1 MHLRK
6 LWLFAGAVLLA
17 LALTATGSAKVTT
30 GGPASQDAKKGGT
43 IVFGA
48 EQGGGPDWCLNQI
61 LVNDCGEFWNS
72 VFLTPVLRGAFLI
85 QPNFTYKPDI
95 ISKYTLKLNPMRIT
109 YYIRK
114 NAQWSDKVPVT
125 GKDFIFG
132 WKTIMDPKLKDH
144 VSTQGYDQ
152 IQSIKGNGKVVKVTF
167 AKPFADWKD
176 LFGGGVVLPAH
187 ALAGADMLTVWTDNV
202 VNPKTGKPIGNGPYL
217 ETAFDRGSGITL
229 TRNPTKWH
237 GPRAKADRIVFKFL
251 TNTNTEIQQIRG
263 GEVDAI
269 YPQPQQA
276 LSELSGQSG
285 LRIQSNLGTTWEH
298 IDIQQGPKGNPLA
311 KNLWARQALML
322 SLDRASTVKA
332 LFGQLNP
339 RLRPLNNAVF
349 VTNHPA
355 YKPHWA
361 KWTFNRNKAEQILT
375 AHGCAK
381 GADGI
386 FRCGGTKLSFQ
397 FESTRGNKLRELS
410 FTIFQDQAKQAGIEL
425 LNNFKPAGTYFGQDL
440 PNHNYDL
447 ALFAWVGSPDPAGSV
462 EIWKCNGAQNYMEY
476 CNQKVT
482 SLLEKTDVTLDP
494 AKRFALFNQA
504 DALMANDIP
513 TIPLYQKPTYFVYKA
528 GIKGMKDNAT
538 NQGPTWN
545 AEAWSQ

>member
-17 LALTATGSAKVTT
+17 LALTATGSAKVS
-30 GGPASQDAKKGGT
+30 GPASQNAKKAGT
-43 IVFGA
+43 VVFGA
-48 EQGGGPDWCLNQI
+48 EQGGGPDWCLNQ
-61 LVNDCGEFWNS
+61 LLTNDCGEFWNS

-85 QPNFTYKPDI
+85 QPNFTYKPDV
-95 ISKYTLKLNPMRIT
+95 ISKFDLKLNPMRIT

-114 NAQWSDKVPVT
+114 NAKWSDGVPVT
-125 GKDFIFG
+125 GKDFIFAF
-132 WKTIMDPKLKDH
+132 KAVMSPALKDH
-144 VSTQGYDQ
+144 VSQAGYDQ
-152 IQSIKGNGKVVKVTF
+152 IKSIAGNGKVVKVTF
-167 AKPFADWKD
+167 STPFADWKD
-176 LFGGGVVLPAH
+176 LFGGGFVLPAH
-187 ALAGADMLTVWTDNV
+187 ALAGSNLLTVWTDNI
-202 VNPKTGKPIGNGPYL
+202 VNPKNGKPIGNGPYL

-229 TRNPTKWH
+229 TRNPAGWH
-237 GPRAKADRIVFKFL
+237 GAKAKLDRIVFKFL

-276 LSELSGQSG
+276 LSELRGQSG

-298 IDIQQGPKGNPLA
+298 IDIQQGPKGNALA
-311 KNLWARQALML
+311 KNLWARQALIL
-322 SLDRASTVKA
+322 SLDRLSTVKA

-339 RLRPLNNAVF
+339 RLRPLNNAIF

-355 YKPHWA
+355 YKQNWA
-361 KWTFNRNKAEQILT
+361 KWTYNKAKAESILQ
-375 AHGCAK
+375 AHGCTK
-381 GADGI
+381 GGDGI
-386 FRCGGTKLSFQ
+386 YRCGGTKLSFQ

-425 LNNFKPAGTYFGQDL
+425 LNNFKPAGTYFGEDL

-476 CNQKVT
+476 CNRKV
-482 SLLEKTDVTLDP
+482 SSILEKTDVQLNVK
-494 AKRFALFNQA
+494 KRFALFNQA
-504 DALMANDIP
+504 DALMAADIP
-513 TIPLYQKPTYFVYKA
+513 TIPLYQKPTYLVYKA
-528 GIKGMKDNAT
+528 GVKGMKDNAT
-538 NQGPTWN
+538 LQGPTWN

>member
-6 LWLFAGAVLLA
+6 FWLFAGAVLLA
-17 LALTATGSAKVTT
+17 LALTATGSAKVS
-30 GGPASQDAKKGGT
+30 GPAGQTAKDAGT
-43 IVFGA
+43 VVFGA
-48 EQGGGPDWCLNQI
+48 EQGGGPDWCLNQV
-61 LVNDCGEFWNS
+61 LANDCGEFWNS
-72 VFLTPVLRGAFLI
+72 VFLTPVLRGVFLI
-85 QPNFTYKPDI
+85 QPNFTYKPDL
-95 ISKYTLKLNPMRIT
+95 ISKFKLQQNPMRVT
-109 YYIRK
+109 YYLK
-114 NAQWSDKVPVT
+114 AKAKWSDNVPVS
-125 GKDFIFG
+125 GKDIRFT
-132 WKTIMDPKLKDH
+132 WKTIMDPKIKDH
-144 VSTQGYDQ
+144 VSQAGYDQ
-152 IQSIKGNGKVVKVTF
+152 IKSVTGSGKVVKVTF
-167 AKPFADWKD
+167 TKPYADWKD
-176 LFGGGVVLPAH
+176 LFTSGFVLPAH
-187 ALAGADMLTVWTDNV
+187 ALQGANMLTVWTDNV

-229 TRNPTKWH
+229 TRNPNYWGTK
-237 GPRAKADRIVFKFL
+237 AKIDRIVFKFL
-251 TNTNTEIQQIRG
+251 TDTNTEIQQVRG

-285 LRIQSNLGTTWEH
+285 LRIQSNLGTVWEH

-311 KNLWARQALML
+311 KNLWVRQALIL
-322 SLDRASTVKA
+322 SLDRQSTVKA

-339 RLRPLNNAVF
+339 RLRPLNNTIF

-355 YKPHWA
+355 YKQNWA
-361 KWTFNRNKAEQILT
+361 KWTFNRTKAENILK
-375 AHGCAK
+375 AHNCTKA
-381 GADGI
+381 ADGI
-386 FRCGGTKLSFQ
+386 YRCGGTKLSFQ

-410 FTIFQDQAKQAGIEL
+410 FTFFQDQAKKAGIEL
-425 LNNFKPAGTYFGQDL
+425 LNNFKPAGTYFGEDL

-447 ALFAWVGSPDPAGSV
+447 ALFAWVGTPDPAGSV

-476 CNQKVT
+476 CNKKV
-482 SLLEKTDVTLDP
+482 SRLLEASDVQLNVK
-494 AKRFALFNQA
+494 KRFALFNQA

-545 AEAWSQ
+545 AEKWSR

>member
-17 LALTATGSAKVTT
+17 LALTATGSAKVS
-30 GGPASQDAKKGGT
+30 GPASQNAKDAGT

-48 EQGGGPDWCLNQI
+48 EQGGGPDWCLNQM
-61 LVNDCGEFWNS
+61 LANDCGEFWNS

-85 QPNFTYKPDI
+85 RPNFTYKPDV
-95 ISKYTLKLNPMRIT
+95 ISKFDLKLNPMRIT

-114 NAQWSDKVPVT
+114 NAKWSDGVPVT

-132 WKTIMDPKLKDH
+132 WKAVMNPAYKDH
-144 VSTQGYDQ
+144 VSQAGYDQ
-152 IQSIKGNGKVVKVTF
+152 IKSVTGKGKVVKVTF
-167 AKPFADWKD
+167 RTPFADWKD
-176 LFGGGVVLPAH
+176 LFGGGYVLPAH
-187 ALAGADMLTVWTDNV
+187 ALAGANLLTVWTDNV
-202 VNPKTGKPIGNGPYL
+202 VNPKNGKPIGNGPYL

-229 TRNPTKWH
+229 TRNPAGWY
-237 GPRAKADRIVFKFL
+237 GPKAKLDRIVFKFL

-276 LSELSGQSG
+276 LSELSGQAG
-285 LRIQSNLGTTWEH
+285 LR
-298 IDIQQGPKGNPLA
+298 
-311 KNLWARQALML
+311 
-322 SLDRASTVKA
+322 
-332 LFGQLNP
+332 GQLNP

-355 YKPHWA
+355 YKQNWA
-361 KWTFNRNKAEQILT
+361 KWTYNPTKAENILK
-375 AHGCAK
+375 AHGCTK

-386 FRCGGTKLSFQ
+386 YRCGGTKLSFQ

-410 FTIFQDQAKQAGIEL
+410 FTFFQDQAKKVGIEL
-425 LNNFKPAGTYFGQDL
+425 LHNFKPAGTYFGEDL

-462 EIWKCNGAQNYMEY
+462 EIWKCHGAQNYMEY
-476 CNQKVT
+476 CNRKVS
-482 SLLEKTDVTLDP
+482 SLLEKSDVQL
-494 AKRFALFNQA
+494 N
-504 DALMANDIP
+504 
-513 TIPLYQKPTYFVYKA
+513 
-528 GIKGMKDNAT
+528 
-538 NQGPTWN
+538 
-545 AEAWSQ
+545 

>member
-1 MHLRK
+1 MHRRK

-17 LALTATGSAKVTT
+17 LALTATGSAKVS
-30 GGPASQDAKKGGT
+30 GPASQDANKAGT

-48 EQGGGPDWCLNQI
+48 EQGGGPDWCLNQAMY
-61 LVNDCGEFWNS
+61 NDCGEFWNS
-72 VFLTPVLRGAFLI
+72 VFLTPVLRGVFMI
-85 QPNFTYKPDI
+85 QPNFTYKPDL
-95 ISKYTLKLNPMRIT
+95 ISKFKLQQSPMRVT
-109 YYIRK
+109 YYIK
-114 NAQWSDKVPVT
+114 AKAKWSDGVAVT
-125 GKDFIFG
+125 GKDIKFS
-132 WKTIMDPKLKDH
+132 WQVQMDPKIKDH
-144 VSTQGYDQ
+144 VNNAGYDQ
-152 IQSIKGNGKVVKVTF
+152 IKSVTGSGKVVKVTF
-167 AKPFADWKD
+167 RTPYADWKD
-176 LFGGGVVLPAH
+176 LFGSGFVLPAH
-187 ALAGADMLTVWTDNV
+187 ALKGANQVNVWTDNI
-202 VNPKTGKPIGNGPYL
+202 VNPKTGKPIGNGPFL

-229 TRNPTKWH
+229 TRNPAWWGTK
-237 GPRAKADRIVFKFL
+237 PKIDRIVFKFL
-251 TNTNTEIQQIRG
+251 TDTNTEIQQVRG

-276 LSELSGQSG
+276 LSELSGQAG

-311 KNLWARQALML
+311 KNLWVRQALIL
-322 SLDRASTVKA
+322 SIDRLSTVKA

-355 YKPHWA
+355 YKQNWA
-361 KWTFNRNKAEQILT
+361 KWTYNRTKAENILK
-375 AHGCAK
+375 AHGCTK

-386 FRCGGTKLSFQ
+386 YRCGGTKLSFQ

-410 FTIFQDQAKQAGIEL
+410 FTFFQDQAKKAGIEL
-425 LNNFKPAGTYFGQDL
+425 LNNFKPAGTYFGEDL

-462 EIWKCNGAQNYMEY
+462 EIWKCNGDQNYMEY
-476 CNQKVT
+476 CNRKVS
-482 SLLEKTDVTLDP
+482 SLLEKSDVQLNVK
-494 AKRFALFNQA
+494 KRFALFNQA

-513 TIPLYQKPTYFVYKA
+513 TIPLYQKPTYLVFKA

-538 NQGPTWN
+538 QQGPSWN
-545 AEAWSQ
+545 AETWSR